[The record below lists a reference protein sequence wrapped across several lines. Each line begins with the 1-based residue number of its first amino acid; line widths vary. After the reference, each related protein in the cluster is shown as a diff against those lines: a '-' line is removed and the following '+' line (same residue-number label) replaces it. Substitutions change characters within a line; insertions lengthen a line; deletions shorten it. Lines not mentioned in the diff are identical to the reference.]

1 MLALLATFL
10 VGYPLLLVAL
20 WILLALVFVARRE
33 GRERWLTA
41 PPAAAEQPP
50 VTVLIPC
57 FNEGPQLLETL
68 QAALRL
74 DWPDW
79 EVIAINDGSVD
90 DTGEQLEALLPLH
103 PRLRVVHLASNQ
115 GKALALRAGALL
127 ARHELLLCID
137 ADAVLD
143 PQALGWMVRHLLAD
157 PRVGAVTG
165 NPRIRNRTTLLG
177 RLQVGEFS
185 MIVGL
190 IKRAQSVLGSLFCV
204 SGVMGLFRR
213 QALHAVGYWDPGCL
227 TEDIAV
233 TWALQRAGWQVR
245 YEPHA
250 LVWILM
256 PETLAG
262 LWKQRLRWA
271 QGGLEVLLTHADLL
285 GDPRRWR
292 LWVLLLEPVLTL
304 VWAHLLAIS
313 LVAPPLLLLV
323 GVPLPASVLVD
334 ELVPHGLAAALL
346 PACLLQ
352 VLISVW
358 LDLPYD
364 RGLRRNG
371 FWMIWYPLA
380 FWLIT
385 FLAALAAL
393 PSLLRRGRGV
403 RARWQ
408 SPDRGRR
415 A

>member
-1 MLALLATFL
+1 MAAAAVFL
-10 VGYPLLLVAL
+10 VGYPLLMVAV

-33 GRERWLTA
+33 WRERWLLAA
-41 PPAAAEQPP
+41 PPAEHQPP

-68 QAALRL
+68 RAALHL

-143 PQALGWMVRHLLAD
+143 PQALGWMVRHLVAD
-157 PRVGAVTG
+157 PRVGAVSG

-190 IKRAQSVLGSLFCV
+190 IKRAQSVLGPLFCV

-213 QALHAVGYWDPGCL
+213 RALHDVGYWNPDRL
-227 TEDIAV
+227 TEDIAL
-233 TWALQRAGWQVR
+233 TWALQRAGWRVR

-256 PETLAG
+256 PETLPG

-271 QGGLEVLLTHADLL
+271 QGGLEVLVTNGDLL
-285 GDPRRWR
+285 RHPRQWR
-292 LWVLLLEPVLTL
+292 LWVLLVEPSLTL
-304 VWAHLLAIS
+304 AWAWLLALS
-313 LVAPPLLLLV
+313 LVELPMELLLIH
-323 GVPLPASVLVD
+323 PQPAARVVA
-334 ELVPHGLAAALL
+334 ELLPHGLAAALL

-352 VLISVW
+352 VLISLW
-358 LDLPYD
+358 LDRPYD
-364 RGLRRNG
+364 RGLGRNG
-371 FWMIWYPLA
+371 FWMIWYPVA
-380 FWLIT
+380 FWLVT
-385 FLAALAAL
+385 LLASLVAL
-393 PSLLRRGRGV
+393 PSLLHRGRGV
-403 RARWQ
+403 RARWE

-415 A
+415 S

>member
-1 MLALLATFL
+1 MAAAAVFL
-10 VGYPLLLVAL
+10 VGYPLLMVAV

-33 GRERWLTA
+33 WRERWLLAA
-41 PPAAAEQPP
+41 PPAEHQPP

-68 QAALRL
+68 RAALHL

-143 PQALGWMVRHLLAD
+143 PQALGWMVRHLVAD
-157 PRVGAVTG
+157 PRVGAVSG

-190 IKRAQSVLGSLFCV
+190 IKRAQSVLGPLFCV

-213 QALHAVGYWDPGCL
+213 RALHDVGYWNPDRL
-227 TEDIAV
+227 TEDIAL
-233 TWALQRAGWQVR
+233 TWALQRAGWRVR

-256 PETLAG
+256 PETLPG

-271 QGGLEVLLTHADLL
+271 QGGLEVLVTNGDLL
-285 GDPRRWR
+285 RHPRQWR
-292 LWVLLLEPVLTL
+292 LWVLLVEPSLTL
-304 VWAHLLAIS
+304 AWAWLLALS
-313 LVAPPLLLLV
+313 LVELPMELLLIH
-323 GVPLPASVLVD
+323 PQPAARVVA
-334 ELVPHGLAAALL
+334 ELLPHGLAAALL

-352 VLISVW
+352 VLISLW
-358 LDLPYD
+358 LDRPYD
-364 RGLRRNG
+364 RGLGRNG

-380 FWLIT
+380 FWLVT
-385 FLAALAAL
+385 LLASLVAL
-393 PSLLRRGRGV
+393 PSLLHRGRGV
-403 RARWQ
+403 RARWE

-415 A
+415 S

>member
-1 MLALLATFL
+1 MVPAASAFL
-10 VGYPLLLVAL
+10 VAYPLVMVAL
-20 WILLALVFVARRE
+20 WILLALVFVSRHE
-33 GRERWLTA
+33 WRERWLTA
-41 PPAAAEQPP
+41 APPAEHQPP

-68 QAALRL
+68 RAALNL
-74 DWPDW
+74 NWPDW

-143 PQALGWMVRHLLAD
+143 PQALGWMVRHLVAD
-157 PRVGAVTG
+157 PSVAAVTG

-190 IKRAQSVLGSLFCV
+190 IKRAQSVLGPLFCV

-213 QALHAVGYWDPGCL
+213 RALHAVGYWDPGCL

-233 TWALQRAGWQVR
+233 TWALQRAGWRVR

-271 QGGLEVLLTHADLL
+271 QGGLEVLLANVDLL
-285 GDPRRWR
+285 RRPRQWR
-292 LWVLLLEPVLTL
+292 LWVLLIEPAFTL
-304 VWAHLLAIS
+304 IWAHLLALS
-313 LVAPPLLLLV
+313 LIGPPLLLLL
-323 GVPLPASVLVD
+323 GFPLPASAVVA
-334 ELVPHGLAAALL
+334 ELLPHDLAAALL

-352 VLISVW
+352 VLISLW
-358 LDLPYD
+358 LDRPYD
-364 RGLRRNG
+364 RGLGRNG
-371 FWMIWYPLA
+371 FWMIWYPVA
-380 FWLIT
+380 FWLVT
-385 FLAALAAL
+385 FLASLLAL

-403 RARWQ
+403 RARWE

-415 A
+415 H